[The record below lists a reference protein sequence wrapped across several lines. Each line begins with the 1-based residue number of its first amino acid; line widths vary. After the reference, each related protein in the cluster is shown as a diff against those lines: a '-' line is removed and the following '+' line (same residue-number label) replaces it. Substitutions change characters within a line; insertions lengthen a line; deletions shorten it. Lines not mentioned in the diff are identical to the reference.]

1 MDSEETKETTPPS
14 QALVSE
20 ASPIKNEGD
29 LDLSNLSKTQLV
41 EMVSRIRL
49 QNNDLKRQ
57 IKRAKDTQAKISNQ
71 GEVEEEFISNKLVQ
85 KLEKV

>member
-1 MDSEETKETTPPS
+1 M
-14 QALVSE
+14 L
-20 ASPIKNEGD
+20 
-29 LDLSNLSKTQLV
+29 
-41 EMVSRIRL
+41 SRIRL
-49 QNNDLKRQ
+49 QNNDIKRQ

>member
-1 MDSEETKETTPPS
+1 M

-20 ASPIKNEGD
+20 ASPTKNEGD

>member
-1 MDSEETKETTPPS
+1 M
-14 QALVSE
+14 
-20 ASPIKNEGD
+20 
-29 LDLSNLSKTQLV
+29 DLSNLSKTQLV
-41 EMVSRIRL
+41 EMLSRIRL
-49 QNNDLKRQ
+49 QNNDIKRQ

>member
-1 MDSEETKETTPPS
+1 MESEETKETTPL

-20 ASPIKNEGD
+20 ASPTKNEGD